1 MKTMVL
7 NFTPHAMGNT
17 AQMSVTSS
25 SSSVPVDTKAP
36 CVYVYNSGASMAF
49 VRWTQGAS
57 PATVTDLPIPAG
69 SLQVFSKGPAD
80 TFSAICAS
88 SSTTTLYVAAGAG
101 S

>member
-1 MKTMVL
+1 MKTMTL

-17 AQMSVTSS
+17 AVMNATAA
-25 SSSVPVDTKAP
+25 SSSVAVDTKAP
-36 CVYVYNSGASMAF
+36 SLYVYNAGTNIAF

-57 PATVTDLPIPAG
+57 TATVTDLPIPAG

-80 TFSAICAS
+80 TFSAICS
-88 SSTTTLYVAAGAG
+88 SGLTTTLYVSAGAG